1 MFHWPKMKADVR
13 HFVRHCEP
21 CQRAKVIRAGQ
32 TPPSMIGMPKSRFST
47 LHMDLV
53 GPLPP
58 YDGYTHLLTVIDR
71 FSRYMIAVPVRSI
84 KTNAVLYA
92 FMLHWVM
99 HFGLP
104 VEILTDRG
112 SQFTSN
118 TMENFSKF
126 FGVHHHT
133 TCAYTPKCNGM
144 IERTHR
150 MLKDSLRAIDARDWP
165 RRTPMLVLAW
175 NNCIR
180 ESSNYSPAQIAFGSC
195 MRLPCDLFEPTEQNE
210 PTDAMIEAFMAE
222 MMELRAR
229 SSDPHIANKYQHF
242 VTEALETCGS
252 VWIRNETRV
261 GLQDNYYGPFPV
273 VTRNDYNMVIRLPNG
288 QEDCIN
294 RSRCKPAYIL
304 QKEPQI

>member
-1 MFHWPKMKADVR
+1 MNAILNPRAKTPFEFRRLNTISQYIDAVQHVKGADNLVADALSRVNCNAIRLAPVIDYARVYEEQQSDPELLKRVKSGGDNFKQVTKTTEKGKFKVWHFVDSSYNELVCVPRSRRREVIEEFHNQCHAGYKSTTRNLAQMFHWPKMKADVR

-150 MLKDSLRAIDARDWP
+150 MLKDSLRAIDADR
-165 RRTPMLVLAW
+165 
-175 NNCIR
+175 
-180 ESSNYSPAQIAFGSC
+180 
-195 MRLPCDLFEPTEQNE
+195 
-210 PTDAMIEAFMAE
+210 
-222 MMELRAR
+222 
-229 SSDPHIANKYQHF
+229 K
-242 VTEALETCGS
+242 S
-252 VWIRNETRV
+252 VV
-261 GLQDNYYGPFPV
+261 
-273 VTRNDYNMVIRLPNG
+273 
-288 QEDCIN
+288 
-294 RSRCKPAYIL
+294 
-304 QKEPQI
+304 